1 MDQLYSSILIIHII
15 AGFAAFFSAFVA
27 IYTKIFEKSHS
38 WHVISGRIFFYGMA
52 LVFITT
58 LFLTWIRPNIFLT
71 LIGIFSFY
79 LAFMGWRLA
88 VNRTGIARMP
98 EFLAMYS
105 MILAGI
111 VMIGLGIYYITNQNG
126 NGITL
131 TIFGGIGLI
140 LAISQVKEFK
150 KIAYKG
156 KERVAS
162 HLGFMMGAFIAAIT
176 AFLVTNFSTNPDWIL
191 WVLPTIVI
199 TPLIFRMARKVRNQ

>member
-1 MDQLYSSILIIHII
+1 MDTFYSSILVVHII

-58 LFLTWIRPNIFLT
+58 LLLTWIRPNIFLT
-71 LIGIFSFY
+71 LIGFFSFY

-88 VNRTGIARMP
+88 VNRSGVAHLP
-98 EFLAMYS
+98 EFLVIYT

-111 VMIGLGIYYITNQNG
+111 VMVILGIYSIVNQNS

-131 TIFGGIGLI
+131 TIFGGIGLM
-140 LAISQVKEFK
+140 LAISQLKEFK

-156 KERVAS
+156 KERIAS

-176 AFLVTNFSTNPDWIL
+176 AFLVTNFSTNPGWIL
-191 WVLPTIVI
+191 WVLPTLVI
-199 TPLIFRMARKVRNQ
+199 TPLIFRMTGKVRK